1 MNEVLDRAK
10 TIYMSYTHHILI
22 LLSSKTLSALESA
35 AHQSFAKACF
45 TSNLQFHLTAKP
57 KTASNIG
64 YDLSIRF

>member
-1 MNEVLDRAK
+1 MKLLDRAK

-22 LLSSKTLSALESA
+22 LLSSKTISALESA
-35 AHQSFAKACF
+35 AHQSFAKARF
-45 TSNLQFHLTAKP
+45 NFYLQFHHTAKP